1 MNSQRDDYG
10 RNVFDRAAR
19 WRASLRVHPA
29 GGMPASRAGI
39 ARLLSALVLALCL
52 VPGVQADDAL
62 SLAGRWQFRLDP
74 QDVGAQ
80 QKWFAAELPDSI
92 ALPGTT
98 DQAGKGY
105 PLDRQTMSYP
115 VEFLRTRWPGTAKVH
130 QADTAGY
137 LVRPWYYVGKAWYQ
151 RQVEIPASW
160 RNKHVRLR
168 LERSIWQTRVWVDDR
183 AVGACDSL
191 VAEHRF
197 DLGVLPPGAHRLSV
211 CVDNGMI
218 HNIGIAGHAYGPE
231 TQSRWNGVVG
241 RLELAATS
249 PVFVDRVQVYPAADR
264 RSVRV
269 VAEVNNTTGTAVAAV
284 VDFEILGDRGAERF
298 GSARAALSVE
308 PGRSVVEQTVAVTAV
323 VEPWDEFHLHRYR
336 LAARLQAGEQRHA
349 VEQLFGFRH
358 IERDGRTIRV
368 NGRRIFLRGTLDC
381 CVYPK
386 TGHPPMSLR
395 DWLRVM
401 RVIKDHGFNHVRYH
415 SWCPPEAAFE
425 AADRLGLYLTPE
437 TPFWVDRWITKTAS
451 KPKLLG
457 QDPDVLDY
465 IRREIRRMADAYGNH
480 PSFAFFCIG
489 NEFGTTS
496 DWDQIDRLLAEAK
509 HHDPRRL
516 YTASTTRQRVPADDY
531 WVTAHAPNKAPVRGI
546 GPPHT
551 NWDFSRAARSIEQP
565 VIAHETGQRPV
576 FPDYDD
582 LLPKFTGPLKPYNME
597 RFRARLAA
605 AGMAD
610 QAKEFERASARF
622 QYVLYKAEHEAFLRT
637 SDYAGYELLMLND
650 FTGQSEA
657 LVGIVDP
664 FWEPKGVVQAEEVR
678 QWCGPVVPLARFDR
692 YTWTSDETFT
702 AAIEVANFG
711 PADLAGATAA
721 WSLATASGRTVA
733 GGTLGPTELPTGG
746 LTPLGSLQAPLGT
759 LARAEALTLRVTL
772 GDAVN
777 QWTVWCYPPARDS
790 QEPRGVVVAR
800 RWDDGTRQALAG
812 GGRVLLL
819 AHGLRGKHTVQTHF
833 PSLYWSAGWFPRGI
847 ETMGMLCKPDHPAL
861 ADFPNGGHSDWQWF
875 ELTEGATTFVLDG
888 APRGYRPI
896 IQAVT
901 DFHQNRLLGQLF
913 EARVGDGRLVVC
925 GYDLVTDLDC
935 RHAARQL
942 RRSLLAYIESDA
954 FDPPASVPAE
964 TISSWLDEPATP

>member
-1 MNSQRDDYG
+1 MNNQHGDACVRH
-10 RNVFDRAAR
+10 AR
-19 WRASLRVHPA
+19 SRSAWWRTWPRVHPSGGKPVLPA
-29 GGMPASRAGI
+29 GLAW
-39 ARLLSALVLALCL
+39 LLITLVLAFWL
-52 VPGVQADDAL
+52 VPGTEADDTL
-62 SLAGRWQFRLDP
+62 SLAGRWRFRLDP
-74 QDVGAQ
+74 RDLGER
-80 QKWFAAELPDSI
+80 QKWFTVVLPDSI

-105 PLDRQTMSYP
+105 PLDRQRMSYP
-115 VEFLRTRWPGTAKVH
+115 VEFLRTRWPATAKVH

-151 RQVEIPASW
+151 RRIEIPDAW
-160 RNKHVRLR
+160 RDQYVRLR
-168 LERSIWQTRVWVDDR
+168 LERSIWQTHVWIDDR
-183 AVGACDSL
+183 DAGTDDSL

-197 DLGVLPPGAHRLSV
+197 DLGVLPPGAHHLTI

-231 TQSRWNGVVG
+231 TQSRWNGIVG
-241 RLELAATS
+241 RLELVATS
-249 PVFVDRVQVYPAADR
+249 PVFLDRVQVYPAADR

-269 VAEVNNTTGTAVAAV
+269 VADVQNTTGTPVTAT
-284 VDFEILGDRGAERF
+284 VDFEILGENRDQRF
-298 GSARAALSVE
+298 GSARAVFSAE
-308 PGRSVVEQTVAVTAV
+308 PGRNAVERRIAVSGS
-323 VEPWDEFHLHRYR
+323 VEPWDEFHLRRYR
-336 LAARLQAGEQRHA
+336 LAARLQAGGPRHTVVQR
-349 VEQLFGFRH
+349 FGFRH
-358 IERDGRTIRV
+358 IQRDGRTIRV

-386 TGHPPMSLR
+386 TGHPPMRVR

-401 RVIKDHGFNHVRYH
+401 HVIKDHGFNHVRYH

-425 AADRLGLYLTPE
+425 AADRLGLYLAPE
-437 TPFWVDRWITKTAS
+437 TPFWVDRWITKTS
-451 KPKLLG
+451 SRPKLLG
-457 QDPDVLDY
+457 HDPDVLDY

-489 NEFGTTS
+489 NEFGAAS
-496 DWDQIDRLLAEAK
+496 DWDRINSLLEEAK
-509 HHDPRRL
+509 RHDPRRL

-551 NWDFSRAARSIEQP
+551 DWDFSQAARSIDQP

-582 LLPKFTGPLKPYNME
+582 LLPKFTGPLKPYNML
-597 RFRARLAA
+597 RFRAQLAA

-610 QAKEFERASARF
+610 QAKEFEWASARF

-637 SDYAGYELLMLND
+637 ADYTGYELLMLND

-664 FWEPKGVVQAEEVR
+664 FWEPKGVVRAEEVR

-692 YTWTSDETFT
+692 YTWTRNETFT
-702 AAIEVANFG
+702 AAIEVANYG
-711 PADLAGATAA
+711 PADLDGATAT
-721 WSLATASGRTVA
+721 WSLAAANGRIVA
-733 GGTLGPTELPTGG
+733 GGTLGPKDVPTGG
-746 LTPLGSLQAPLGT
+746 LTSLGSVRAPLGA
-759 LARAEALTLRVTL
+759 LNRAAALTLRVTL
-772 GDAVN
+772 GGAGN
-777 QWTVWCYPPARDS
+777 QWTVWCYPPADDR
-790 QEPRGVVVAR
+790 EKPGGVVVAR
-800 RWDDGTRQALAG
+800 RWHGTARETLAR

-819 AHGLRGKHTVQTHF
+819 AHGLQNPHTVHTHF
-833 PSLYWSAGWFPRGI
+833 PSLDWSAGWFPGGI
-847 ETMGMLCKPDHPAL
+847 ETMGVCCKPDHPAL

-888 APRGYRPI
+888 APRGFRPI
-896 IQAVT
+896 VQAVT

-913 EARVGDGRLVVC
+913 EVRVGDGRLVVC
-925 GYDLVTDLDC
+925 GYDLSTDLDH
-935 RHAARQL
+935 RHAARQF
-942 RRSLLAYIESDA
+942 RHSLLAYMRSDA
-954 FDPPASVPAE
+954 FDPPSSVPVK
-964 TISSWLDEPATP
+964 TIASWLEASK